1 MIRRGT
7 GVVHKFT
14 LFYPVA
20 KPTHLPAGSRPGIP
34 DALRNQGGKTRIQ
47 FPEQSY
53 GDRLQAQRAC
63 TVKEEMCRWRAVA
76 QGWKSSIRSSSRG
89 RGSWR
94 TTGAT
99 GPLGAGAMFSGG
111 TAVRPRACCGGQ
123 IGASCSVYDE
133 VDGVRLTDLPPPEV
147 EDPGNTQW
155 NRVPCRIRLEPVRST
170 PHWEDARPELAG
182 PGLGEN
188 TWEAYN
194 AARQVFAPAPQG
206 GEPAGRLARLEPG
219 PGVALVSGMRPA
231 HAADLAA
238 GLRA

>member
-1 MIRRGT
+1 
-7 GVVHKFT
+7 
-14 LFYPVA
+14 
-20 KPTHLPAGSRPGIP
+20 
-34 DALRNQGGKTRIQ
+34 
-47 FPEQSY
+47 
-53 GDRLQAQRAC
+53 
-63 TVKEEMCRWRAVA
+63 MCRWRAVA

-111 TAVRPRACCGGQ
+111 TTVRARACCGGQ

-194 AARQVFAPAPQG
+194 AARQVFAPAPQVESRPG
-206 GEPAGRLARLEPG
+206 GWPDWSQGPEWPSCPGCGRRMRLIWQLDSEPDTGLMWGDVGRVYIFACPTPCSPQSL
-219 PGVALVSGMRPA
+219 ALVIQCG
-231 HAADLAA
+231 
-238 GLRA
+238 